1 MFVIQITGGRGF
13 RDYKVIYES
22 LKPYVDKYG
31 AANII
36 VRHGNA
42 QGADTLAGMQG
53 KRLGI
58 TVQARKPEYY
68 GYSWDLDRDGFSA
81 GDKRNKA
88 MLAEEPLPDV
98 VLAFPDK
105 QSRGTWNMIN
115 DSISAGIEIHVCQVA
130 LGLKPDWYTIE
141 KPIEHTIAVANRH
154 HGVKGIYVGRPSIL
168 GNPYILTNESDRAK
182 VLEQH
187 NAYLE
192 AEMQNADGAV
202 YKEIHRLADLLYEQD
217 ITLVCSCSS
226 KACHADNIARVIMQ
240 VYNKD
245 KELTKLWGL

>member
-13 RDYKVIYES
+13 RDYKTIYES
-22 LKPYVDKYG
+22 LKPYVNKYG

-36 VRHGNA
+36 VRHGDA
-42 QGADTLAGMQG
+42 QGADTLAGMQA

-58 TVQARKPEYY
+58 TVQARPIEYY
-68 GYSWDLDRDGFSA
+68 GYSWQKDGLNA
-81 GDKRNKA
+81 GNLRNRA
-88 MLAEEPLPDV
+88 MLNETPLPDV
-98 VLAFPDK
+98 ILAFPDK

-115 DSISAGIEIHVCQVA
+115 DATLAGIEIHVCQVA
-130 LGLKPDWYTIE
+130 LELKPDWYTIE
-141 KPIEHTIAVANRH
+141 KPIEHTITVANRH

-192 AEMQNADGAV
+192 AEMQNTDGAV
-202 YKEIHRLADLLYEQD
+202 YKEVHRLADLLYEQD
-217 ITLVCSCSS
+217 ITLVCSCSP
-226 KACHADNIARVIMQ
+226 KACHADNIAREIMKAH
-240 VYNKD
+240 NKD